1 MLFLAFLSVYAKLC
15 FLSRKFS
22 ISVIC
27 LPIIHLLYSK
37 TPPSADGVAER
48 QCCHSPWRAWQQ
60 EDSRIFFIFRAV
72 NVSRVPYLAPLK
84 KIQGRSFFAFY
95 SSLLS
100 QNIFTGLR
108 HKAAQN
114 SLFPLNF
121 FPKGCFSFRYATDTD
136 RLRKRERWKKNTASS
151 WTYSRSLSLPH
162 QKRAVERKE
171 RLSLKNKNGRFKPV
185 FSCLSEH

>member
-1 MLFLAFLSVYAKLC
+1 MKYHAFLAFLSVYAKLS

-22 ISVIC
+22 LCVIY
-27 LPIIHLLYSK
+27 LPIMCLWCSK
-37 TPPSADGVAER
+37 APPPAFAWRKGNVATRPNGRGDKKIRAFSSFSER
-48 QCCHSPWRAWQQ
+48 S
-60 EDSRIFFIFRAV
+60 
-72 NVSRVPYLAPLK
+72 VSRVPYLAPLK

-121 FPKGCFSFRYATDTD
+121 FPKGCFYFRYATDTD
-136 RLRKRERWKKNTASS
+136 RLRKRER
-151 WTYSRSLSLPH
+151 
-162 QKRAVERKE
+162 
-171 RLSLKNKNGRFKPV
+171 
-185 FSCLSEH
+185 

>member
-1 MLFLAFLSVYAKLC
+1 MSTLSYLSCQENLRFALFIYQSCVCGAAKRRHSH
-15 FLSRKFS
+15 SRGGKAMS
-22 ISVIC
+22 
-27 LPIIHLLYSK
+27 
-37 TPPSADGVAER
+37 PPA
-48 QCCHSPWRAWQQ
+48 QRAWRQ

-95 SSLLS
+95 SSLIS

-121 FPKGCFSFRYATDTD
+121 FPKGCFPFKYATDTD
-136 RLRKRERWKKNTASS
+136 RLRKRVK
-151 WTYSRSLSLPH
+151 
-162 QKRAVERKE
+162 
-171 RLSLKNKNGRFKPV
+171 
-185 FSCLSEH
+185 